1 MEGELPWPLNVVNQR
16 IELENV
22 TTEHRRARALRLGH
36 ITGDSSNEDEGEKNG
51 EPTNQTVADIQV
63 EARVRKTSSD
73 LRREI
78 VDLGGAE
85 NFAELRQKKK
95 TRKKGFSARVPIEM
109 PVLDVVNKDEF
120 MNAAIQGKLNVVVK
134 YLSDGGDPNTC
145 DELRRTALHRAS
157 MEGHIMVIQK
167 LLENGADI
175 TLKDRLDSRAVHWA
189 SRGGRLGVLKV
200 LHSHGAD
207 LNVRDKAMSSPLHV
221 ATRTGHADVV
231 DFLISNGA
239 KINAKDR
246 EGDTALHDAVRLNRY
261 KIVHLLIVAGAD
273 TKIQNYAGLIAVEQ
287 VKQWQF
293 DTKETL
299 EKLEQLRLVG
309 LIPS

>member
-22 TTEHRRARALRLGH
+22 TTE
-36 ITGDSSNEDEGEKNG
+36 
-51 EPTNQTVADIQV
+51 V

-145 DELRRTALHRAS
+145 DEVHIHKLRRTALHRAS